1 MTDYPNTEGRAYSS
15 TSWEVRFGRNIYT
28 AIGSLSLNQ
37 PLEEEWVYA
46 GGQPILR
53 SDGVLQAG
61 EGTIEVS
68 DIGEMQ
74 RFLDDLG
81 DGWMDKT
88 FTILVTLA
96 ATKRPTLVYELI
108 SCRLL
113 DAEIEIDGQSPDPI
127 GSSHPFS
134 YMSRKMNGKTAR
146 GVGLGT

>member
-1 MTDYPNTEGRAYSS
+1 MTDYPNTEGRSYSA
-15 TSWEVRFGRNIYT
+15 TSWEIRLGRNIYT
-28 AIGSLSLNQ
+28 AIGNLAHNQ

-61 EGTIEVS
+61 EGTIEFS

-74 RFLDDLG
+74 RFIDDLG

-88 FTILVTLA
+88 FTVLETLTA
-96 ATKRPTLVYELI
+96 RNRPTLVYTLG

-113 DAEIEIDGQSPDPI
+113 DAELDVDGQAPDPI

-134 YMSRKMNGKTAR
+134 FMERLMNGKKAR